1 MLEPFVTIEAH
12 RALVSGTSHEPP
24 PLGASGCV
32 VVELGGSL
40 AGGDLV
46 RHGVRLSDHTSFGAK
61 ATGLREPRGG
71 DRLNRE
77 QGRPHDGSTPAGKGR
92 LGANLAHH
100 AHRSQIPPSVFEEMH
115 ASRQTQGRRRLNRL
129 TLEW

>member
-32 VVELGGSL
+32 VEVGGSL

-46 RHGVRLSDHTSFGAK
+46 RHGV
-61 ATGLREPRGG
+61 
-71 DRLNRE
+71 
-77 QGRPHDGSTPAGKGR
+77 STIGCQTTHHLGQKQPAC
-92 LGANLAHH
+92 
-100 AHRSQIPPSVFEEMH
+100 
-115 ASRQTQGRRRLNRL
+115 ASREEAIG
-129 TLEW
+129 